1 MLAEQ
6 ARQYTARPCY
16 ATPRKAEGMQIN
28 GLEAIEGDGSSVE
41 FYFIFYFDLLWGEV
55 ILHINRIA

>member
-1 MLAEQ
+1 
-6 ARQYTARPCY
+6 
-16 ATPRKAEGMQIN
+16 MQIN
-28 GLEAIEGDGSSVE
+28 GLEPIEGDGSSVE